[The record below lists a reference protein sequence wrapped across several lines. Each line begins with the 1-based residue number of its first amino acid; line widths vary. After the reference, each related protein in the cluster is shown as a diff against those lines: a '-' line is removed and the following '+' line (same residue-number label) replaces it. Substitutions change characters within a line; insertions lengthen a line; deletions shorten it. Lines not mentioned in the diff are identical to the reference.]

1 MKVLEI
7 HEIKELPE
15 DKPKFDTKFIKNVEE
30 EGRMWPLYH
39 ALGMRILLTK
49 AHEKGKKG
57 VTDGHAVGKVYGRE
71 FGPNSDFYHASHLL
85 GEQIFPNKASYCRGE
100 YIVGTRS
107 LNMDSP
113 RNNMKY
119 YEEIIAKTLADL
131 SWGEKIYY
139 TVIPDFKGEEA
150 IARGVRM
157 VAKSFNQNW
166 EPTMSC
172 NFAIYIKNEEPGYQ
186 IDYNTGKVEE
196 I

>member
-7 HEIKELPE
+7 HEIKKLPE
-15 DKPKFDTKFIKNVEE
+15 DKPIFEKKLIKNVEE
-30 EGRMWPLYH
+30 EGETRSLYH

-49 AHEKGKKG
+49 VHKKRKKG
-57 VTDGHAVGKVYGRE
+57 VTDGHAVGKVYGRD

-107 LNMDSP
+107 LNMDCP
-113 RNNMKY
+113 RNDMKH
-119 YEEIIAKTLADL
+119 YEEIVAKKLEGL

-139 TVIPDFKGEEA
+139 TVIPDFKDEEA

-157 VAKSFNQNW
+157 VAKSFNHNW
-166 EPTMSC
+166 ESTITC
-172 NFAIYIKNEEPGYQ
+172 NFDTYIKNEEPGYQ
-186 IDYNTGKVEE
+186 IDYMTGKVEA

>member
-119 YEEIIAKTLADL
+119 YEEIMVKKSTILLFQILK
-131 SWGEKIYY
+131 
-139 TVIPDFKGEEA
+139 
-150 IARGVRM
+150 VR
-157 VAKSFNQNW
+157 KQ
-166 EPTMSC
+166 
-172 NFAIYIKNEEPGYQ
+172 
-186 IDYNTGKVEE
+186 
-196 I
+196 

>member
-15 DKPKFDTKFIKNVEE
+15 DKPKFDTKFIKCVEE

-39 ALGMRILLTK
+39 ALGMSILLTK
-49 AHEKGKKG
+49 QQPRGRKGI
-57 VTDGHAVGKVYGRE
+57 TRGHAVGKVYGRE
-71 FGPNSDFYHASHLL
+71 FSPNSDFYHASHLL
-85 GEQIFPNKASYCRGE
+85 GEQIFPNKASYRRGE
-100 YIVGTRS
+100 YIVGTRTF
-107 LNMDSP
+107 NMDCL
-113 RNNMKY
+113 RNDMKY

-150 IARGVRM
+150 IARGVRI
-157 VAKSFNQNW
+157 VAKSFNHNW
-166 EPTMSC
+166 ESTITC
-172 NFAIYIKNEEPGYQ
+172 NFDTYIKNEKPGYQ
-186 IDYNTGKVEE
+186 IDYMTGKVEA

>member
-1 MKVLEI
+1 
-7 HEIKELPE
+7 
-15 DKPKFDTKFIKNVEE
+15 
-30 EGRMWPLYH
+30 
-39 ALGMRILLTK
+39 MRILLTK